1 MHMKS
6 RARSFFSD
14 NVLLLNNKA
23 ILNIFTLAIY
33 SIISTIG
40 NAQKITVKEIKLDS
54 EKFLFSEKAIDY
66 NTQNLNE
73 QQFLEFLAKNESSN
87 QGFKIPESQEII
99 NILSYKTTITNKK
112 KVICDK
118 TFKCAKPIGFYNE
131 AKWGY
136 VQLAFFKAIEPE
148 EIANDLTHGKSDYQ
162 KKTHNHSCKNCQDW
176 TNEYKRKV
184 ACNVCRDTRRTYCGK
199 IVKCPICQGK
209 GYVLEETDKQ
219 DLDINSFLDSYKIER
234 CEAYLYYNSPS
245 DFGFVSK
252 GGVKNRWSEK
262 YQNQKIGLIFTQG
275 NHDIINERLAFLE
288 QQKKNDDLISKE
300 IELLIDEGKINEAS
314 QKFSRLYSK
323 SFYALKFTQNLI
335 SNNRINEALML
346 FKSLNIS
353 DMNILN
359 QIESKKLINENKI
372 KQFLASNNIDS
383 SIYYCKL
390 NPPDNTIKRLIQD
403 KLSEIN
409 NVEEDY
415 VIDEK
420 FVKFVKDS
428 LLNKLYVLK
437 SGDNILH
444 INNKGNCN
452 INDITGNVKLKF
464 QLPENLM
471 PLKKYDE
478 FEYNINA
485 KSKFSFFVDSSRI
498 FVKGLIL
505 DRWYESRI
513 SKGTV
518 VFYYAKKKKKEFLL
532 SNKLVYKDQA
542 AQIPDSSNYDV
553 LTKLTYFEFKDNF
566 ENSHKVI
573 LNAPAYL
580 NGVSLGDVKVYNY
593 TKKIKP
599 KSYKN

>member
-1 MHMKS
+1 MNL
-6 RARSFFSD
+6 RARSVFSI
-14 NVLLLNNKA
+14 NISNNKA
-23 ILNIFTLAIY
+23 ILNIFALAVY

-40 NAQKITVKEIKLDS
+40 NAQKNTVKEIKLDS

-73 QQFLEFLAKNESSN
+73 QQFLEFLAKNESFN

-99 NILSYKTTITNKK
+99 SILSYKTTITNKK

-118 TFKCAKPIGFYNE
+118 TFKCSKPIGLYEE

-136 VQLAFFKAIEPE
+136 VQLAFFRAIEPE

-184 ACNVCRDTRRTYCGK
+184 ACNVCRDSRRTYCGK

-219 DLDINSFLDSYKIER
+219 DLDINSFLDSYKIEK
-234 CEAYLYYNSPS
+234 CEAYLYYNSPK
-245 DFGFVSK
+245 DFGYVSK
-252 GGVKNRWSEK
+252 NGARIKWSEK
-262 YQNQKIGLIFTQG
+262 YQNQKIGIIFTQG
-275 NHDIINERLAFLE
+275 VHNIISERQVFLE
-288 QQKKNDDLISKE
+288 QQKKNDDLVSKE
-300 IELLIDEGKINEAS
+300 IELLIEQGKITEAS
-314 QKFSRLYSK
+314 KKFSQLYSRLY
-323 SFYALKFTQNLI
+323 YELKYTQNLI
-335 SNNRINEALML
+335 SCNRLNEAYLL
-346 FKSLNIS
+346 CKSLNII
-353 DMNILN
+353 DENIISQL
-359 QIESKKLINENKI
+359 ETKKLINENKI

-383 SIYYCKL
+383 SIHYYKL
-390 NPPDNTIKRLIQD
+390 NPPDKNIKRLIQD

-428 LLNKLYVLK
+428 LLNKLDVLK

-452 INDITGNVKLKF
+452 INDIAGNVKLKF

-471 PLKKYDE
+471 PRKKYDE

-485 KSKFSFFVDSSRI
+485 KSKFSFFADSSRN

-542 AQIPDSSNYDV
+542 AQIPDSSSYDV
-553 LTKLTYFEFKDNF
+553 LTKLNYFEFKDNF
-566 ENSHKVI
+566 QNSHAVI

-580 NGVSLGDVKVYNY
+580 NGVSLGDVRVYNY
-593 TKKIKP
+593 NKKIKL
-599 KSYKN
+599 KNYKN